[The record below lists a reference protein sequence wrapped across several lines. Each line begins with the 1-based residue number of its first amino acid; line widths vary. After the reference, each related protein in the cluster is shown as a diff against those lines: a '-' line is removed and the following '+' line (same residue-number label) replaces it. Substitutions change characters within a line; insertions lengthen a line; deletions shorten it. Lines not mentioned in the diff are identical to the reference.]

1 MTDRFVGIDLRLV
14 RAAQQLELLQDDIDA
29 FFTLDRRIVERAA
42 DENDGQVSRIRHHPI
57 PLPLMWSVRVAEY
70 VHNIRSALDHLVW
83 QLVIRK
89 TGEQPIIDRI
99 EFPVVETLRGFERR
113 AGRHLTGVGAK
124 ERAIIKSVQPFET
137 GGAARSPLWQLRQLS
152 NWSRHSDLR
161 LVAVRVDCP
170 SNPGVCAYRVVF
182 EEPAF
187 VDQPSIITVLHTAA
201 VAAEGIVNRLR

>member
-1 MTDRFVGIDLRLV
+1 MTDAFVGIDLRLV
-14 RAAQQLELLQDDIDA
+14 RAAQQLEQLQGDIDE
-29 FFTLDRRIVERAA
+29 FFTRDRRVVERGA
-42 DENDGQVSRIRHHPI
+42 DENIRQVSRIHHDPI
-57 PLPLMWSVRVAEY
+57 PLPLMWSVRIAEI
-70 VHNIRSALDHLVW
+70 VHNVRSALDHLVW

-89 TGEQPIIDRI
+89 TGEQPMIDRI

-152 NWSRHSDLR
+152 NWTKHSDVR
-161 LVAVRVDCP
+161 LAPVRINCASSPGMVAYV
-170 SNPGVCAYRVVF
+170 VVF

-187 VDQPSIITVLHTAA
+187 VDQPSVATVLHTAA
-201 VAAEGIVNRLR
+201 VMAEGIVNRLR

>member
-1 MTDRFVGIDLRLV
+1 MMDGFVGIDLRLV
-14 RAAQQLELLQDDIDA
+14 RAAQQLELLQGDIDA
-29 FFTLDRRIVERAA
+29 FFAHDRRVIERAV
-42 DENDGQVSRIRHHPI
+42 DENVRQVSRIHHDQI
-57 PLPLMWSVRVAEY
+57 PLPLMWSVRVAELA
-70 VHNIRSALDHLVW
+70 HNIRSALDHLVW

-89 TGEQPIIDRI
+89 TGEQPMIDRI

-152 NWSRHSDLR
+152 NWSKHSDVR
-161 LVAVRVDCP
+161 LVAMRINCA
-170 SNPGVCAYRVVF
+170 SNPGTSTYRVVF

-187 VDQPSIITVLHTAA
+187 VDQPSVVTVLHAAA
-201 VAAEGIVNRLR
+201 VVAEGIVNRLR